1 MSITIKDA
9 ENMVDNVRKR
19 WIVLGR
25 KPETLYMY
33 DNHIKGAAVVAK
45 TIATHLG
52 RTSLCLCFFT

>member
-33 DNHIKGAAVVAK
+33 DNHIKGVAIVFATTAAPF
-45 TIATHLG
+45 I
-52 RTSLCLCFFT
+52 